1 MPRPKTSLSVAPNK
15 RLKLTGAD
23 RSRGAGVL
31 CAGAHELLLVIAL
44 TLAGRGRALA
54 QATPTRSLAD
64 SCLPES
70 EFQLRG
76 VFLATDT
83 GGTLATLGRILRV
96 RTDSGVDD
104 GGPFERRTFY
114 YPDLE
119 MAVVRGAVDRF
130 ATRAHNL
137 ATPSGLKAGLD
148 AESVRRILSKRGVT
162 FKLGADTLDIGGCE
176 SFSDAYVTL
185 IFDV

>member
-96 RTDSGVDD
+96 RTDSGVIQILRWPWC
-104 GGPFERRTFY
+104 GERSTGLPPARTSS
-114 YPDLE
+114 PP
-119 MAVVRGAVDRF
+119 RQG
-130 ATRAHNL
+130 
-137 ATPSGLKAGLD
+137 
-148 AESVRRILSKRGVT
+148 
-162 FKLGADTLDIGGCE
+162 
-176 SFSDAYVTL
+176 
-185 IFDV
+185 